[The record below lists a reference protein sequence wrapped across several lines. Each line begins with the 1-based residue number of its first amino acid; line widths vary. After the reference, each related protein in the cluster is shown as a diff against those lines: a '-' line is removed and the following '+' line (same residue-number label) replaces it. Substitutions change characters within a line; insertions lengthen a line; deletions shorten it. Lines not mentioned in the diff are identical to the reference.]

1 MKKKIRNRLYHL
13 LVLNLKDPTIKSIDG
28 HVVTVA
34 GYAMNVCN
42 LEKCDLDELDIRQ
55 WKVFCRGSDS
65 MESNQ
70 MIRYCIREGKKR

>member
-1 MKKKIRNRLYHL
+1 MKKEIRHIQYHL

-28 HVVTVA
+28 QVITVA
-34 GYAMNVCN
+34 GYVMNICN
-42 LEKCDLDELDIRQ
+42 LGKCDLDELDIRQ

-70 MIRYCIREGKKR
+70 MIRYCIQR

>member
-13 LVLNLKDPTIKSIDG
+13 LVLNLKHPTIKSIDG
-28 HVVTVA
+28 QVVTVA

-55 WKVFCRGSDS
+55 
-65 MESNQ
+65 
-70 MIRYCIREGKKR
+70 